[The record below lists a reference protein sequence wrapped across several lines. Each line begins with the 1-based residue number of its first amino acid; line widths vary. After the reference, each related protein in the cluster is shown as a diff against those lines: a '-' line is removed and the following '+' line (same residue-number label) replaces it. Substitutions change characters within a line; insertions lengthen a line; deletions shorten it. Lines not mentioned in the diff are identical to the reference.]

1 MNDYFKPEELYGFV
15 RFRECLPHV
24 RAREGKV
31 ARERGCGALLRVD
44 NRLAT

>member
-1 MNDYFKPEELYGFV
+1 MIISNLKNSMALSDFG
-15 RFRECLPHV
+15 ECLPHV